1 MGSPRDTGGTQDR
14 WKQHATSLQVSG
26 QPMAALVLLEVCLCA
41 QSMASSG
48 YCEGSTPYLQLTAV
62 SWTAVAPAAV
72 CLYTSSTVVPSLWG
86 CDMPL
91 GSNNPFTGVT

>member
-1 MGSPRDTGGTQDR
+1 MGSPHDTGGTQEW

-26 QPMAALVLLEVCLCA
+26 QPMAALVLLELCLCA
-41 QSMASSG
+41 RSMGSSG
-48 YCEGSTPYLQLTAV
+48 YCEGSTPYLELTAV
-62 SWTAVAPAAV
+62 SRTVAQLPCV
-72 CLYTSSTVVPSLWG
+72 YTSSTVVPSLWG